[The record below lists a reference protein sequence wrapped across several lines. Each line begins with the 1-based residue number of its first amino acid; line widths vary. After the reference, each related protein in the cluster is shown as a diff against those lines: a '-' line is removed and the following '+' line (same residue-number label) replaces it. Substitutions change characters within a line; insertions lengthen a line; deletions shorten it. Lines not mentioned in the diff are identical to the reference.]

1 MKRKINKVGQN
12 TLTISL
18 PNTWVKKNQIKPG
31 EELEVLEDGP
41 NLHVTRNKKWFDSNR
56 AIVNVE
62 HMSKFMLNRTLSAL
76 YTYGFQE
83 IEVRYKEQE
92 LFDYKTQRKVSVE
105 DYIKELLTKLL
116 GLEVI
121 SHSKDKI
128 LLHAFIKDF
137 EPKELEMTIR
147 RIYYLTKEFLD
158 SFIVAMQ
165 TDFEPFFQRY
175 YLFHDNIS
183 KFNFY
188 SQRMLYLS
196 DYDERVKGKIFA
208 LLTLIDKTM
217 DTIRHLAERV
227 NELKHITKTVQEELK
242 NLFIW
247 FLRLFEFYLSETSKM
262 EEFEDIVKER
272 YLLMQ
277 HINKTK
283 FPHETE
289 RVISEAKWI
298 LDCMNEFIEASIYLH
313 IDNFKSNI

>member
-1 MKRKINKVGQN
+1 
-12 TLTISL
+12 
-18 PNTWVKKNQIKPG
+18 
-31 EELEVLEDGP
+31 
-41 NLHVTRNKKWFDSNR
+41 
-56 AIVNVE
+56 
-62 HMSKFMLNRTLSAL
+62 
-76 YTYGFQE
+76 
-83 IEVRYKEQE
+83 
-92 LFDYKTQRKVSVE
+92 
-105 DYIKELLTKLL
+105 
-116 GLEVI
+116 
-121 SHSKDKI
+121 
-128 LLHAFIKDF
+128 
-137 EPKELEMTIR
+137 
-147 RIYYLTKEFLD
+147 
-158 SFIVAMQ
+158 MQ